1 MNTAHAYLKFQGGK
15 PAAAIP
21 APPNFDYR
29 SDEEED
35 TAKPMSYD
43 EKRKL
48 SLDINK
54 LSAEKIG
61 KVSPSHHNDSL
72 IHITLNSLRNFNFH
86 ILFSKGGPDNPVTRA
101 VVTRNEPLRDRDRF
115 RDVEAVDAERAGKVC
130 GHLPHQEPQSS
141 TTNTDA

>member
-1 MNTAHAYLKFQGGK
+1 MNRYDGIGKLKVRIEHTAHSYLKFQGGK

-61 KVSPSHHNDSL
+61 KVSPP
-72 IHITLNSLRNFNFH
+72 HITM
-86 ILFSKGGPDNPVTRA
+86 IL
-101 VVTRNEPLRDRDRF
+101 
-115 RDVEAVDAERAGKVC
+115 
-130 GHLPHQEPQSS
+130 
-141 TTNTDA
+141 

>member
-1 MNTAHAYLKFQGGK
+1 MKFQGGK

-61 KVSPSHHNDSL
+61 KVSPTHHNDSL
-72 IHITLNSLRNFNFH
+72 IHMTLNSLSYVIVISLNFH
-86 ILFSKGGPDNPVTRA
+86 SLFKRRSR
-101 VVTRNEPLRDRDRF
+101 
-115 RDVEAVDAERAGKVC
+115 
-130 GHLPHQEPQSS
+130 
-141 TTNTDA
+141 

>member
-1 MNTAHAYLKFQGGK
+1 MTEDRGKLEDHCLKQGFNTTAAVTYFIFQGGK

-61 KVSPSHHNDSL
+61 KVFSHKKVFH
-72 IHITLNSLRNFNFH
+72 LR
-86 ILFSKGGPDNPVTRA
+86 
-101 VVTRNEPLRDRDRF
+101 
-115 RDVEAVDAERAGKVC
+115 VEKIYERI
-130 GHLPHQEPQSS
+130 
-141 TTNTDA
+141 